1 MRRCALCLSL
11 RNSEIISFFLDT
23 HRYPLFLIPH
33 LRNVCTMFTTRH
45 QRDAGRV
52 DVVDSDLVQTNS
64 SLFKLSNKRDY
75 SKEMQVLVTNCSFY
89 D

>member
-1 MRRCALCLSL
+1 
-11 RNSEIISFFLDT
+11 
-23 HRYPLFLIPH
+23 
-33 LRNVCTMFTTRH
+33 MFTTRH
-45 QRDAGRV
+45 QRDAGRD

-75 SKEMQVLVTNCSFY
+75 SKEMHVLVTNCSFY